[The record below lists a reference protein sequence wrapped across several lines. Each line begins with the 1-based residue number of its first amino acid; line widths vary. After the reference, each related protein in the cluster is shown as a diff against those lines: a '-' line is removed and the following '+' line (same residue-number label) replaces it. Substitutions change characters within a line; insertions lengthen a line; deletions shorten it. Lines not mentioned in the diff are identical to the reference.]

1 MGTTY
6 FFTVILVT
14 LLEEPNTKNRI
25 DHETYTP
32 AIDSFLHHRRYVL

>member
-14 LLEEPNTKNRI
+14 LPEEPNTKNRI
-25 DHETYTP
+25 DHETYKS
-32 AIDSFLHHRRYVL
+32 AIDSFLDHRYYIL